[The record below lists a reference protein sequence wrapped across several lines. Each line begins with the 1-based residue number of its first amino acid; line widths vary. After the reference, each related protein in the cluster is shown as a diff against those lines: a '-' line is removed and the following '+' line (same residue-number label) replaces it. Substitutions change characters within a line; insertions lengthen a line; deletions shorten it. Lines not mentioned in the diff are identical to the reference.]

1 MAGVSAPA
9 DHTPDPTAVRTA
21 LWRALHMLVDQSP
34 PALDD
39 MLGLRIADVDDSWR
53 QRPDMDPVR
62 MSTNRASIV
71 ARSRLAE
78 DVVSASGATQYV
90 ILGAGLDTFAQRHDG
105 PTQVFEID
113 APATSAWK
121 RDRLDALGLR
131 AAERLHLVPVDFEAG
146 ESWLDQV
153 VTAGLDPAIPTVVSM
168 LGVTMYLSREAISAT
183 LCPPRRWPR
192 ARRWCSATRA
202 RSRWHRPRSAR
213 SCRAQQTGLRRPD
226 TRGSACCRPTTRPRW
241 RRSRLRRRGDRDLA
255 GSARPL
261 LRRAR
266 RSAQSGRRR
275 RPGDRHREHGV
286 RGRRPPIA
294 TLAWTSARQIT
305 HQKMEGASAVPPRLS
320 SI

>member
-1 MAGVSAPA
+1 MRPRRAEGDPCPGIEVDHVEIGGNLGVGA
-9 DHTPDPTAVRTA
+9 DRHAEQIGELATLPIIGTAVRTA

-34 PALDD
+34 PVLADT
-39 MLGLRIADVDDSWR
+39 LGLRIADVDNSWR

-183 LCPPRRWPR
+183 LC
-192 ARRWCSATRA
+192 AA
-202 RSRWHRPRSAR
+202 
-213 SCRAQQTGLRRPD
+213 
-226 TRGSACCRPTTRPRW
+226 
-241 RRSRLRRRGDRDLA
+241 
-255 GSARPL
+255 
-261 LRRAR
+261 
-266 RSAQSGRRR
+266 
-275 RPGDRHREHGV
+275 
-286 RGRRPPIA
+286 A
-294 TLAWTSARQIT
+294 TLAAGSTMVFSYSRPIEMAPAEIRPILQGAADGAAASGHPWLSLLSPDDAAALAYEAGFGDVAIVTSQDLHDRYFAERGDQ
-305 HQKMEGASAVPPRLS
+305 LS
-320 SI
+320 PVGGEDLVIATVSMA

>member
-1 MAGVSAPA
+1 MPRTLPAVRPGAAPTCGGDPCPGIEVEYVEIGGNLGVGA
-9 DHTPDPTAVRTA
+9 DRHAEQIGELATLPIIGTAVRTA

-34 PALDD
+34 PVLADT
-39 MLGLRIADVDDSWR
+39 LGLRIADVDDSWR

-90 ILGAGLDTFAQRHDG
+90 ILGAGLDTFAQWHDG

-183 LCPPRRWPR
+183 LC
-192 ARRWCSATRA
+192 AA
-202 RSRWHRPRSAR
+202 
-213 SCRAQQTGLRRPD
+213 
-226 TRGSACCRPTTRPRW
+226 
-241 RRSRLRRRGDRDLA
+241 
-255 GSARPL
+255 
-261 LRRAR
+261 
-266 RSAQSGRRR
+266 
-275 RPGDRHREHGV
+275 
-286 RGRRPPIA
+286 A
-294 TLAWTSARQIT
+294 TLAAGSTMVFSYSRPIEMAP
-305 HQKMEGASAVPPRLS
+305 A
-320 SI
+320 

>member
-21 LWRALHMLVDQSP
+21 LWHALHMLVAQSP
-34 PALDD
+34 PVLDD
-39 MLGLRIADVDDSWR
+39 TLGLRIADVDNSWR
-53 QRPDMDPVR
+53 QRPDMDLVR

-183 LCPPRRWPR
+183 LC
-192 ARRWCSATRA
+192 AA
-202 RSRWHRPRSAR
+202 
-213 SCRAQQTGLRRPD
+213 
-226 TRGSACCRPTTRPRW
+226 
-241 RRSRLRRRGDRDLA
+241 
-255 GSARPL
+255 
-261 LRRAR
+261 
-266 RSAQSGRRR
+266 
-275 RPGDRHREHGV
+275 
-286 RGRRPPIA
+286 A
-294 TLAWTSARQIT
+294 TLAAGSTMVFSHSRPIEMAPAEIRPILQGAADGAAASGHPWLSLLSPDDAAALAYEAGFGDVAIVTSQDLHDRYFAERGDQ
-305 HQKMEGASAVPPRLS
+305 LS
-320 SI
+320 PVGGEDLVIATVSTA